1 MITNY
6 ELEAYCFWQLSD
18 KKGIGRLGFRWMLL
32 QRCWYIKKSG
42 EGEKFLKKKKGGLY
56 DSACSLFRFRNAS
69 FMVPLDHGLT
79 CKTET

>member
-18 KKGIGRLGFRWMLL
+18 KKGIGRLGFSWMLL

-42 EGEKFLKKKKGGLY
+42 EGEKFLKKRGGSMIVLVLCL
-56 DSACSLFRFRNAS
+56 DSEMLPSWYPWT
-69 FMVPLDHGLT
+69 MG
-79 CKTET
+79 